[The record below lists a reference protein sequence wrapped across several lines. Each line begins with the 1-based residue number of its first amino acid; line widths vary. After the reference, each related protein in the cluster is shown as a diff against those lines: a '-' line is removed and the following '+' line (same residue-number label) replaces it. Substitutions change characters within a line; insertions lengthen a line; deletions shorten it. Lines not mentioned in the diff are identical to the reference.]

1 METYGKESLREA
13 FGKALINAGKQY
25 DDLYVLDAGT
35 SNSTMSIGFAKA
47 YPDRFFT
54 AGINELGMIGL
65 ATGLAMSGKKAV
77 ACDMSVFLHQA
88 YDHIRTAARQGND
101 LHLIIAATH
110 TGVAVGPDGG
120 SAHDL
125 SDVARMR
132 LVPGFNVITPLDG
145 NQVHSVVREVMAK
158 PGFYYIRLNRPKVP
172 LFLKEP
178 AEFTI
183 GKAYHLQKG
192 SKVTILAMGDKAY
205 TALMAAEQLGADYA
219 DVIGISTVEPL
230 DKETILASAKKTGKV
245 VTIEDHL
252 RIGGLFEATAGLL
265 AEHLP
270 TPVKPVGLDRIFT
283 TSGETEELEAIYK
296 IDVPA
301 LVETCRQFAD
311 HS

>member
-1 METYGKESLREA
+1 MEIYGKESLREA
-13 FGKALINAGKQY
+13 FGKALVNAGKQY

-35 SNSTMSIGFAKA
+35 SNSTMSGMFAKN

-65 ATGLAMSGKKAV
+65 ATGLAMAGKRAV

-88 YDHIRTAARQGND
+88 YDHIRTAARQGKG

-132 LVPGFNVITPLDG
+132 LVPGFTVITPLDG
-145 NQVHSVVREVMAK
+145 NQVHSVVSAVMAK

-172 LFLKEP
+172 VFLKDP

-183 GKAYHLQKG
+183 GKAYHLAKG
-192 SKVTILAMGDKAY
+192 ERVTILAMGDKAY
-205 TALMAAEQLGADYA
+205 SALVAAEQLGSGFA

-230 DKETILASAKKTGKV
+230 DKETILASVKRTGRV
-245 VTIEDHL
+245 VTVEDHL
-252 RIGGLFEATAGLL
+252 YIGGLFESVAGML
-265 AEHLP
+265 AQNLP
-270 TPVKPVGLDRIFT
+270 TPIRPIALDRIFT

-301 LVETCRQFAD
+301 IVETCRSFAGTA
-311 HS
+311 